1 MNFSEFSK
9 RLHKRLSGISSQ
21 GILVGSLF
29 TAAGS
34 KHFDPRPTPGT
45 DDTQKKLVSG
55 KRKLTPNMKESFP
68 SPIDYE
74 GLMDFFR
81 LKIGDASLPL
91 IMRNFGIPETEP
103 INKESFIRA
112 LCTQFQYIV
121 SDASNE
127 VDDIVASE
135 YSRLLQESGIE
146 IENVTPYYP
155 GDDFTLVT
163 ESPLGEH
170 EVGFYNNFEHQ
181 WIIKNNGQVNWENRY
196 LECVNHKEI
205 RIRPINEIIDIPK
218 IKPGEIATLSV
229 QFDSRGFE
237 GKYESIWEMK
247 DANGNSCFPD
257 KNDILRVAAIV
268 TNNCKNSEE
277 A

>member
-9 RLHKRLSGISSQ
+9 KLFKKLSGIGNQGHFIGALFHAGGSSYFPLKPAYDTDSYQ
-21 GILVGSLF
+21 RKVFRGDSPF
-29 TAAGS
+29 NQDMKDS
-34 KHFDPRPTPGT
+34 FPRP
-45 DDTQKKLVSG
+45 
-55 KRKLTPNMKESFP
+55 
-68 SPIDYE
+68 IDKD
-74 GLMDFFR
+74 GLMDFLQDR
-81 LKIGDASLPL
+81 VGDKSLSL
-91 IMRNFGIPETEP
+91 IMRNFGVPDTEVVH
-103 INKESFIRA
+103 KEFFFKA
-112 LCTQFQYIV
+112 LCTQFQNIV
-121 SDASNE
+121 TEASDE

>member
-103 INKESFIRA
+103 INKPRLFIETSFI
-112 LCTQFQYIV
+112 
-121 SDASNE
+121 S
-127 VDDIVASE
+127 
-135 YSRLLQESGIE
+135 
-146 IENVTPYYP
+146 
-155 GDDFTLVT
+155 
-163 ESPLGEH
+163 
-170 EVGFYNNFEHQ
+170 YNH
-181 WIIKNNGQVNWENRY
+181 
-196 LECVNHKEI
+196 
-205 RIRPINEIIDIPK
+205 
-218 IKPGEIATLSV
+218 
-229 QFDSRGFE
+229 
-237 GKYESIWEMK
+237 
-247 DANGNSCFPD
+247 
-257 KNDILRVAAIV
+257 
-268 TNNCKNSEE
+268 
-277 A
+277 

>member
-9 RLHKRLSGISSQ
+9 RLHKHLSGISSQ
-21 GILVGSLF
+21 GILVGALF

-68 SPIDYE
+68 SPIDCE
-74 GLMDFFR
+74 GLMEFFR

-91 IMRNFGIPETEP
+91 IMRNFGIPEIQP
-103 INKESFIRA
+103 INKEFFIRA
-112 LCTQFQYIV
+112 LCTQFQNIV

-135 YSRLLQESGIE
+135 YSRLLHNSDIE
-146 IENVTPYYP
+146 LDNIAPFYP
-155 GDDFTLVT
+155 GDDFILVN
-163 ESPLGEH
+163 ESPLKSH
-170 EVGFYNNFEHQ
+170 VVGFYDKFKHQ
-181 WIIKNNGQVNWENRY
+181 WILKNNGKVIWENRY
-196 LECVNHKEI
+196 LECINQNEI
-205 RIRPINEIIDIPK
+205 RVRAINKIINIPK
-218 IKPGEIATLSV
+218 IRPGENATLSV